1 MPVIENLGKRR
12 SIRVT
17 VPASVAG
24 DLERF
29 QKGLAVVAE
38 RLGCP
43 ACFSGIDCRFE
54 IASGLVLSENLEA
67 SFAEP
72 VDEPGLKAE
81 LGASLNETQRTVTAN
96 IPTGLKLQ
104 DIQAAVAT
112 IADRIG
118 CMACCSGF
126 DIEFQQEID
135 FLVGREGKI
144 RPVGTF

>member
-1 MPVIENLGKRR
+1 MALIDNLGRRR

-24 DLERF
+24 DLDSF

-43 ACFSGIDCRFE
+43 ACFSGVDCRFQIE
-54 IASGLVLSENLEA
+54 RGIVLDERLDA
-67 SFAEP
+67 RFAERP
-72 VDEPGLKAE
+72 DEPGLKAE
-81 LGASLNETQRTVTAN
+81 LGAALDDTSRTVTAN
-96 IPTGLKLQ
+96 IPTGLKLA
-104 DIQAAVAT
+104 DIQAAVAS
-112 IADRIG
+112 IADRLG
-118 CMACCSGF
+118 CLACCSGF